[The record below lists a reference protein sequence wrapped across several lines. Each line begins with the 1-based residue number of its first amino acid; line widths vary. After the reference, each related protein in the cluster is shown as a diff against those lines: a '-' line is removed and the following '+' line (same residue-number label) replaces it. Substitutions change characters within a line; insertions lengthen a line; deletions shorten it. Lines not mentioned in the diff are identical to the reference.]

1 MKIVFT
7 GGGTAG
13 HVIPNIALIE
23 ELKGKNSLFYIGAD
37 GLEKQLLKPYVE
49 NQSLRF
55 FSIEAHKLVRSLTP
69 KNLLLPF
76 RLIKSVSQ
84 ARKLLSEIKPD
95 LVFSK
100 GGYVALPVVIAAR
113 SLKIRCILHESDMSL
128 GLSNKIGSHYAD
140 KVLTTFEPPAH
151 NKKAVKSGAPI
162 RQNLYTGDRA
172 RGLKTMGF
180 DGSRPVVL
188 VMGGSLGA
196 AKLNET
202 VRELKNT
209 LSGVDIFVICGKGK
223 TDKSLDGKHFRQV
236 EFVTRMKDIFAASD
250 VCVSRGGAN
259 SLCELASLQIP
270 FVVVPLSKN
279 SRGEQLENAR
289 FFQNEGCG
297 LLLEEDSLNEKT
309 LNEKI
314 GFLLDNK
321 QHFKHNQSKLRLDGT
336 SRIINEINSFVH

>member
-1 MKIVFT
+1 M
-7 GGGTAG
+7 
-13 HVIPNIALIE
+13 PNIALIE
-23 ELKGKNSLFYIGAD
+23 ELKNKHTLFYIGAD
-37 GLEKQLLKPYVE
+37 GLEKQLLKPYIE
-49 NQSLRF
+49 DKTLSF
-55 FSIEAHKLVRSLTP
+55 FAIEAHKLVRSMTP

-76 RLIKSVSQ
+76 KLIKSVSQ
-84 ARKLLSEIKPD
+84 AKKLLKEITPD

-100 GGYVALPVVIAAR
+100 GGYVALPVVIAAKG
-113 SLKIRCILHESDMSL
+113 LKIRCILHESDMTL
-128 GLSNKIGSHYAD
+128 GLSNKIGSLYAD

-151 NKKAVKSGAPI
+151 SKKAIKCGAPI
-162 RQNLYTGDRA
+162 RQSLYEGERA
-172 RGLKTMGF
+172 RGLKLMGF
-180 DGSRPVVL
+180 DGTRPVVL

-196 AKLNET
+196 ARLNQT

-209 LSGVDIFVICGKGK
+209 LSGADIFVICGKGK
-223 TDKSLDGKHFRQV
+223 VDASLNDRHFRQV

-270 FVVVPLSKN
+270 FVAVPLSKN

-289 FFQNEGCG
+289 FFQRAGCG
-297 LLLEEDSLNEKT
+297 LVLEEDSLNEKT

-321 QHFKHNQSKLRLDGT
+321 LHFKHNQSKLRLDGT
-336 SRIINEINSFVH
+336 SRIVGEINSFAH